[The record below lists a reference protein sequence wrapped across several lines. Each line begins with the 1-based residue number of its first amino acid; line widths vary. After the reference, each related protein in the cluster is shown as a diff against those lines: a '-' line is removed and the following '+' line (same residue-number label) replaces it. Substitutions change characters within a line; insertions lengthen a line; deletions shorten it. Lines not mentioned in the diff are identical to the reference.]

1 MAIALVAR
9 NHVPVQ
15 VARDV
20 AEARKVDFFRIKE
33 LAERGL
39 GCEHGVHEPGALGRL
54 EVGHLLHVPPEDYP
68 AKAGIIRIVDQH
80 NAAKSV
86 APEQIPARGVA

>member
-20 AEARKVDFFRIKE
+20 AEARKVDLVRIEE
-33 LAERGL
+33 LAEHRL
-39 GCEHGVHEPGALGRL
+39 GREHRVHEPRALGRL
-54 EVGHLLHVPPEDYP
+54 KVGHLLHVPLEDHP